1 VSEVEIWRVPLDAP
15 TDVVQRLY
23 VTLSSDER
31 ERADRYATEL
41 LAARFIAGRGALRA
55 LLAARVGCAPA
66 SLLFEYGPAGKPSAA
81 GHPIVF
87 NVSHSGALA
96 VIAISDSAHLALG
109 IDVEEL
115 RPVSDLHD
123 IACYFFA
130 PGERD
135 DLAAVEAPLQSK
147 AFLNCWTRKEAYL
160 KAVGNGLLA
169 PLDRFEVTL
178 RPSHPPVFRHIDGDA
193 AAAAAWHIH
202 HFALPEH
209 VAALVVNSE
218 VNVKPWRLLDLTTPC
233 RQRRRRFDLA
243 SDDQR

>member
-1 VSEVEIWRVPLDAP
+1 MSEVEIWCVSLDAP
-15 TDVVQRLY
+15 ADVVQRLS
-23 VTLSSDER
+23 VTLSPDER

-41 LAARFIAGRGALRA
+41 LAARFIAGRGTLRA
-55 LLAARVGCAPA
+55 LLAARLGCAPA
-66 SLLFEYGPAGKPSAA
+66 SLLFEYGATGKPSAA

-87 NVSHSGALA
+87 SVSHSGALA

-115 RPVSDLHD
+115 RPVPDLHD
-123 IACYFFA
+123 IARHFFG

-147 AFLNCWTRKEAYL
+147 AFLSCWTRKEAYL
-160 KAVGNGLLA
+160 KAVGDGLLA

-178 RPSHPPVFRHIDGDA
+178 RPSHPPAFRHIDGDV

-202 HFALPEH
+202 HFLLPHH

-218 VNVKPWRLLDLTTPC
+218 VNVKPWRLLDLTTRCNP
-233 RQRRRRFDLA
+233 RDSPA
-243 SDDQR
+243 